1 MPPPGKKYVVIPHEE
16 YELLKSK
23 TLSNNTLHN
32 PMKQDLRRAEQAMN
46 ETLANNLPPDE
57 KVRLFTEELN
67 NMKKRYDDLTRSKPI
82 RVVMDKKEEI
92 EKDKSDGEEKVHN
105 DIDTFLSEALVK
117 TIPKQSR
124 AEAKLLFE
132 HLQNHPEIITWNKRG
147 EIKFKGDELN
157 GSNLIDLIANVMT
170 NRKTTSGSL
179 LHDTI
184 FLKAL
189 SETNV
194 PERWIKNKSSRKLL
208 QSYKDVKE
216 TNPFSTPSSQ
226 RKKIK
231 IDWVSST

>member
-1 MPPPGKKYVVIPHEE
+1 MSAHGKKYVVIPQEE

-23 TLSNNTLHN
+23 NLPNNTLHN
-32 PMKQDLRRAEQAMN
+32 PMKQDLRRAEQSMK
-46 ETLANNLPPDE
+46 ETLTNALPPDE

-67 NMKKRYDDLTRSKPI
+67 NMKRRYDDLTKTKPI
-82 RVVMDKKEEI
+82 RVVMDKKGDSEES
-92 EKDKSDGEEKVHN
+92 EKIKDDGSN
-105 DIDTFLSEALVK
+105 SFLSEALLK

-124 AEAKLLFE
+124 TEAKLLFE
-132 HLQNHPEIITWNKRG
+132 HLQNHPEIIKWNKRG
-147 EIKFKGDELN
+147 EISFKGDELN

-170 NRKTTSGSL
+170 NRKSSGSL

-194 PERWIKNKSSRKLL
+194 PESWIKNRTSRKLL

-216 TNPFSTPSSQ
+216 LNPFTTPSSE

-231 IDWVSST
+231 IDWASST